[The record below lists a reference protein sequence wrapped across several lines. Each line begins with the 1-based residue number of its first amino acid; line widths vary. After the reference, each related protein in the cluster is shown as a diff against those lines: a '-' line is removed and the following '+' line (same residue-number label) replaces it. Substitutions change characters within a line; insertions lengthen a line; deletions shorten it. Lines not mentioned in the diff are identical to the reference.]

1 MQPDRDK
8 MDSFDKPIREFLSY
22 AKIEAGLAANT
33 LEAYARDLRD
43 LVSDLR
49 EHDFPGHPADLKP
62 EDLANH
68 LRRLRSERKMATSS
82 IVRHLATFRIFFRF
96 LSSGGHI
103 DEDPT
108 NLLDRP
114 TAWQRIPGFLSTKR
128 VEQLLQAPHPD
139 QGDLWLR
146 DRALLHFMY
155 ASGLRASEVGI
166 LELRDYN
173 STLGLVNVLGKGNKQ
188 RLVPMYQQAC
198 AAVDRY
204 LSELRPRLVRPDGR
218 DKSRIL
224 LSRTGRPLERV
235 AVWQIVKRQAQHAGL
250 KDVHP
255 HTIRHSFAT
264 HLVSGGADL
273 RVVQELL
280 GHSNIRTTQVY
291 THVDT
296 KRLQD
301 IHAKYHPRG

>member
-1 MQPDRDK
+1 MQVDRTK
-8 MDSFDKPIREFLSY
+8 SDSFDKPIRDFLSY

-33 LEAYARDLRD
+33 LEAYQRDLRD
-43 LVSDLR
+43 LILDLR
-49 EHDFPGHPADLKP
+49 EHQFLGSPDQLGP
-62 EDLANH
+62 EDIANH
-68 LRRLRSERKMATSS
+68 LRRLRSEKKMATSS

-103 DEDPT
+103 AENPT
-108 NLLDRP
+108 DLLDRP

-128 VEQLLQAPHPD
+128 IEQLLDAPHPD
-139 QGDLWLR
+139 HGPLWLR
-146 DRALLHFMY
+146 DRALLHLMY

-173 STLGLVNVLGKGNKQ
+173 STLGIVNVLGKGNKQ
-188 RLVPMYQQAC
+188 RLVPIYHKAC
-198 AAVDRY
+198 AVVDRY
-204 LSELRPRLVRPDGR
+204 LNELRPQLIRPDGR
-218 DKSRIL
+218 DKNRIL

-235 AVWQIVKRQAQHAGL
+235 AVWQIVKRQALHAGL
-250 KDVHP
+250 NDVHP

-280 GHSNIRTTQVY
+280 GHANIRTTQCY

-296 KRLQD
+296 KRLRD
-301 IHAKYHPRG
+301 IHAKFHPRG